1 MNKKRNQ
8 QVINQMVLEKM
19 GNSDEFITEVVSEV
33 KPSRIDSRR
42 QRSQQHEIK
51 KRKDRRYFEDHND

>member
-1 MNKKRNQ
+1 MKKNRNQ

-19 GNSDEFITEVVSEV
+19 GDSDEFITEVVSEV

-42 QRSQQHEIK
+42 HRSQQHETK